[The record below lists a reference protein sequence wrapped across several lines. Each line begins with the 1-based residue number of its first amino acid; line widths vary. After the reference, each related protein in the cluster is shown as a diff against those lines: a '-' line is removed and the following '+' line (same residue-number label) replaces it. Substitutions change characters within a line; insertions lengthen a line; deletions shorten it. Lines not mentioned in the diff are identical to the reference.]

1 MGQILKKM
9 WECCNYYD
17 KDINHPQKINIKPVN
32 NTYFDKKTQLD
43 RHAYE
48 AHITAVKLHQECEEL
63 WN

>member
-9 WECCNYYD
+9 WGCCNYD
-17 KDINHPQKINIKPVN
+17 NEINHTQKINIKPIN
-32 NTYFDKKTQLD
+32 NACFDPKMQLD
-43 RHAYE
+43 EPAYQ